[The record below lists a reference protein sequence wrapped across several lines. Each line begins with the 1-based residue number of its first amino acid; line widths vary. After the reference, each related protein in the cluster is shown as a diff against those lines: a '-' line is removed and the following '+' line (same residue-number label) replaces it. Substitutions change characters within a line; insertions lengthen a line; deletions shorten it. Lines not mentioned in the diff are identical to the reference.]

1 MYIPTKEEILLKE
14 INKLSNREFKDIDE
28 IFKEITGKDSFYNPK
43 LPKGLSQ
50 IEIIQYFENT
60 FQSIDQYKYLVGLG
74 AYDHFIPPV
83 VDELIRSEFLT
94 SYTPYQA
101 EISQG
106 NLQAIWEFQ
115 SLISDLFN
123 MDVCNSSHYDGAT
136 ALSES
141 LLMAYRIYPNKKAY
155 KYIVANSIHPNYFN
169 VLKTYSYPFDF
180 TPIFLNFDKTGK
192 IDLNILEKLSKDNDI
207 FAVIIQSPNLFGI
220 IEDIN
225 NIKNII
231 KDKLLILSILE
242 PLAYFIIP
250 KIENIDIVSANLQSF
265 GIPLSFGGPY
275 LGVIATKKEYIRQ
288 LPGRIIGKTIDKD
301 NKTAFTMILQTR
313 EQHIKREKANS
324 NICTNQGLMAIRNA
338 IYLLSLGKNNL
349 IKISKL
355 NNLLINYLSEK
366 LLNINKNIKVIFD
379 SPVFNEMLLYIPN
392 YNEIYLKLLNKNI
405 VLGSNFKNLYFD
417 NLHYQNLT
425 NNLLSVLKETTH
437 LKNLNPKNLIDNL
450 SIICTTEKIS
460 INDINY
466 ITNHIINQI

>member
-1 MYIPTKEEILLKE
+1 MYIPTKQEILLKE
-14 INKLSNREFKDIDE
+14 ISKLSNNDFNDINE
-28 IFKEITGKDSFYNPK
+28 LFKEITGKDSFYSPN
-43 LPKGLSQ
+43 LPKPLSQ
-50 IEIIQYFENT
+50 IDIIQYFENN
-60 FQSIDQYKYLVGLG
+60 FKEIDQYKYLVGLG
-74 AYDHFIPPV
+74 AYDHFIPPI

-106 NLQAIWEFQ
+106 TLQAIWEFQ

-141 LLMAYRIYPNKKAY
+141 LLMAYRIYPNKNAN
-155 KYIVANSIHPNYFN
+155 KYIVANSINPHYFN
-169 VLKTYSYPFDF
+169 VLKTYSYPFNF
-180 TPIFLNFDKTGK
+180 IPIFLDFDKTGK
-192 IDLNILEKLSKDNDI
+192 IDLNKLEELSKDDNI

-231 KDKLLILSILE
+231 KNKLLILSILE
-242 PLAYFIIP
+242 PLAYFILP
-250 KIENIDIVSANLQSF
+250 KIENVDIVSANLQSF

-301 NKTAFTMILQTR
+301 NNIAFTMILQTR

-349 IKISKL
+349 IKIAKL

-366 LLNINKNIKVIFD
+366 LLNINKNIKLIFD
-379 SPVFNEMLLYIPN
+379 YPVFNEMLFYIPN
-392 YNEIYLKLLNKNI
+392 YNQIY
-405 VLGSNFKNLYFD
+405 Y
-417 NLHYQNLT
+417 H
-425 NNLLSVLKETTH
+425 
-437 LKNLNPKNLIDNL
+437 
-450 SIICTTEKIS
+450 
-460 INDINY
+460 
-466 ITNHIINQI
+466 

>member
-1 MYIPTKEEILLKE
+1 MYIPIEQEILLNK
-14 INKLSNREFKDIDE
+14 INELANTNFKSIDE
-28 IFKEITGKDSFYNPK
+28 IFKEITGKDSFYKPNLNNP
-43 LPKGLSQ
+43 LSQ
-50 IEIIQYFENT
+50 IEVIEYFENV
-60 FQSIDQYKYLVGLG
+60 FKDIHLNKYFVGLG
-74 AYDHFIPPV
+74 AYDHFVPPI

-106 NLQAIWEFQ
+106 TLQAVWEFQ

-141 LLMAYRIYPNKKAY
+141 LLMAYRIYSNKKAY
-155 KYIVANSIHPNYFN
+155 KYIVPNSINPHYFN

-180 TPIFLNFDKTGK
+180 MPIFLDFDETGK
-192 IDLNILEKLSKDNDI
+192 IDLNKLQELSKDGDI

-220 IEDIN
+220 IEDVN

-231 KDKLLILSILE
+231 KDKVLILSILE
-242 PLAYFIIP
+242 PLAYFILP
-250 KIENIDIVSANLQSF
+250 KIENVDIVSANLQSF

-288 LPGRIIGKTIDKD
+288 LPGRIIGKTVDKD
-301 NKTAFTMILQTR
+301 NNIAFTMILQTR

-349 IKISKL
+349 IKIAKL
-355 NNLLINYLSEK
+355 NNLLINYLAQELIS
-366 LLNINKNIKVIFD
+366 INKNIKLIFE
-379 SPVFNEMLLYIPN
+379 SPVFNEMLFYIPN
-392 YNEIYLKLLNKNI
+392 YNEVYYKLLNKNI
-405 VLGSNFKNLYFD
+405 VFGTNLRKLYFD
-417 NLHYQNLT
+417 NLHYQNLI
-425 NNLLSVLKETTH
+425 NNLKTVFSEIEEMKGE
-437 LKNLNPKNLIDNL
+437 NIFDNL
-450 SIICTTEKIS
+450 SIIATTEKIS
-460 INDINY
+460 INDINNV
-466 ITNHIINQI
+466 IQIINN

>member
-1 MYIPTKEEILLKE
+1 MYIPTKQGILLNK
-14 INKLSNREFKDIDE
+14 INELANTNFKSIDE
-28 IFKEITGKDSFYNPK
+28 IFKEITGKDSFYKPNLNNP
-43 LPKGLSQ
+43 LSQ
-50 IEIIQYFENT
+50 IEIIEYFENV
-60 FQSIDQYKYLVGLG
+60 FKDVCLNKYFVGIG
-74 AYDHFIPPV
+74 AYDHFVPPI

-106 NLQAIWEFQ
+106 TLQAIWEFQ

-141 LLMAYRIYPNKKAY
+141 LLMAYRIYSNKKAY
-155 KYIVANSIHPNYFN
+155 KYIVPNSINPHYFN

-180 TPIFLNFDKTGK
+180 MPIFLDFDEAGK
-192 IDLNILEKLSKDNDI
+192 IDLNKLQELSKDEDI

-220 IEDIN
+220 IEDVN

-231 KDKLLILSILE
+231 KDKVLILSILE
-242 PLAYFIIP
+242 PLAYFILP
-250 KIENIDIVSANLQSF
+250 KIENVDIVSANLQSF

-288 LPGRIIGKTIDKD
+288 LPGRIIGKTVDKD
-301 NKTAFTMILQTR
+301 NNIAFTMILQTR

-349 IKISKL
+349 IKIAKL
-355 NNLLINYLSEK
+355 NNLLINYLAQE
-366 LLNINKNIKVIFD
+366 LINLNKNIKLIFE
-379 SPVFNEMLLYIPN
+379 SPVFNEMLFYIPN
-392 YNEIYLKLLNKNI
+392 YNEIYSKLLNKNI
-405 VLGSNFKNLYFD
+405 VFGTNLRKLYFD
-417 NLHYQNLT
+417 NLHYQNLI
-425 NNLLSVLKETTH
+425 NNLKVVFSQIKEI
-437 LKNLNPKNLIDNL
+437 KDENIFDNL
-450 SIICTTEKIS
+450 SIIATTEKIS
-460 INDINY
+460 INDINNV
-466 ITNHIINQI
+466 IQVINN

>member
-1 MYIPTKEEILLKE
+1 MYIPTNQEILLNK
-14 INKLSNREFKDIDE
+14 INELANTNLKSIDE
-28 IFKEITGKDSFYNPK
+28 IFKEITGKDTFYKPTLNNP
-43 LPKGLSQ
+43 LSQ
-50 IEIIQYFENT
+50 IEIIEYFENV
-60 FQSIDQYKYLVGLG
+60 FKDVSLNKYFVGLG
-74 AYDHFIPPV
+74 AYDHFVPPI

-106 NLQAIWEFQ
+106 TLQAIWEFQ

-141 LLMAYRIYPNKKAY
+141 LLMAYRIYSNKKAY
-155 KYIVANSIHPNYFN
+155 KYIVPNSINPHYFN

-180 TPIFLNFDKTGK
+180 MPIFLDFDETGK
-192 IDLNILEKLSKDNDI
+192 IDLNKLQELSKDEDI

-220 IEDIN
+220 IEDVN

-231 KDKLLILSILE
+231 KDKVLILSILE
-242 PLAYFIIP
+242 PFAYFILP
-250 KIENIDIVSANLQSF
+250 KIENGDIVSANLQSF

-288 LPGRIIGKTIDKD
+288 LPGRIIGKTVDKD
-301 NKTAFTMILQTR
+301 NNIAFTMILQTR

-349 IKISKL
+349 IKIAKL
-355 NNLLINYLSEK
+355 NNLLINYLAQELIS
-366 LLNINKNIKVIFD
+366 LNKNIKLIFE
-379 SPVFNEMLLYIPN
+379 SPVFNEMLFYIPN
-392 YNEIYLKLLNKNI
+392 YNEIYSKLLNKNI
-405 VLGSNFKNLYFD
+405 VFGTNLRKLYFD
-417 NLHYQNLT
+417 NLHYQNLI
-425 NNLLSVLKETTH
+425 NNLKVVFSKIKEI
-437 LKNLNPKNLIDNL
+437 KDENIFDNL
-450 SIICTTEKIS
+450 SIIATTEKIS
-460 INDINY
+460 INDINNV
-466 ITNHIINQI
+466 IQVINN